1 MVWVLVRE
9 GVVIVTTHFFFAHS
23 GETIIWDFGEFGW
36 KNESG
41 QGRLGGGRNL
51 GDRSG
56 TDHPHFYNYIV
67 TRIRYSLP
75 TSTHMPVQP

>member
-9 GVVIVTTHFFFAHS
+9 GVVSVTTHFFFAHS

-41 QGRLGGGRNL
+41 QVGENPGEV
-51 GDRSG
+51 
-56 TDHPHFYNYIV
+56 I
-67 TRIRYSLP
+67 
-75 TSTHMPVQP
+75 

>member
-9 GVVIVTTHFFFAHS
+9 GVRECEHDPFFFHS

-56 TDHPHFYNYIV
+56 TDHPHFYITPFSRRNRSESRAMCYL
-67 TRIRYSLP
+67 S
-75 TSTHMPVQP
+75 